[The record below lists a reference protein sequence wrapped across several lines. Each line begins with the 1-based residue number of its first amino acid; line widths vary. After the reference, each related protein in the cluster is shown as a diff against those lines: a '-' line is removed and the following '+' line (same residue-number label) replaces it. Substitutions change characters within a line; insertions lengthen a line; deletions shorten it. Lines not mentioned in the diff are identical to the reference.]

1 MGPAG
6 GDRTAATDTGDA
18 GTSPTTTG
26 VDPTGRDGMNLH
38 DITNTDHTTNTEHA
52 RASAVSHT
60 DSDSDDERVVVVR
73 PRRGVIN
80 LGIDLTTLA
89 CLNDDPGHI
98 PGFGPV
104 LADIARQAT
113 HQMAEAAQWR
123 FTVRDRNGD
132 TVAEGRLRAKP
143 DLSGYDPYR
152 PSAAQRAF
160 VNARDKTCRA
170 PGCRRPALRCD
181 QDHIRD
187 WAYSHETTIANLC
200 CLCRRHHRA
209 KHVGGFRTERTR
221 YGIDWITPR
230 AATTPC
236 CPRTRPH
243 HTPHTTASSNTFTA
257 TTPPAS
263 SADSG
268 DRPHTTVDSA
278 GRGYA
283 GGNALASRPNG
294 RLAGLADAVDAHI
307 VPGPTADRG
316 RSNIDLGGL
325 GTSAAVVQTEGSSWK
340 AAKGRRPP
348 IAMLTRHAC
357 SDAIT

>member
-1 MGPAG
+1 
-6 GDRTAATDTGDA
+6 
-18 GTSPTTTG
+18 
-26 VDPTGRDGMNLH
+26 MNLH

-60 DSDSDDERVVVVR
+60 DSDDERVVVVR

-230 AATTPC
+230 GGHYTVLSENATTPH
-236 CPRTRPH
+236 PSHHRLEQYLHGH
-243 HTPHTTASSNTFTA
+243 HTPSK
-257 TTPPAS
+257 
-263 SADSG
+263 
-268 DRPHTTVDSA
+268 
-278 GRGYA
+278 
-283 GGNALASRPNG
+283 L
-294 RLAGLADAVDAHI
+294 
-307 VPGPTADRG
+307 
-316 RSNIDLGGL
+316 
-325 GTSAAVVQTEGSSWK
+325 
-340 AAKGRRPP
+340 RR
-348 IAMLTRHAC
+348 
-357 SDAIT
+357 